1 MVSEHACLAIT
12 AGIHVR
18 CSLST
23 HTPSPSFSPFA
34 RHSLSSTCITAAQH
48 HMCPSSNRF
57 IELMA
62 RFDLMPPA
70 FQRVQHAHVEW
81 CGFNRQTPRI
91 ASIIPRK
98 PLPQPHTVTGSFS
111 CCCPFSSRCCQCPP
125 SSPPAACAAS
135 TSSDQVRGL
144 HVTPQYLSQTSHVT
158 QTLLRRP
165 SPPTSASSYSAAL
178 IVQMHLTVFLQ

>member
-1 MVSEHACLAIT
+1 MVSEHARLAMK
-12 AGIHVR
+12 AGMHVR
-18 CSLST
+18 CSLSI
-23 HTPSPSFSPFA
+23 HTPSQSHSPFA

-70 FQRVQHAHVEW
+70 FQRVLHAHVEW
-81 CGFNRQTPRI
+81 CGLNRHTPRI

-98 PLPQPHTVTGSFS
+98 PLPHTHTHARRTHARTHCSLADSNTHLSRTPFHIKRTQPHTVTGSFS
-111 CCCPFSSRCCQCPP
+111 CCCPFSWRCCQCHP
-125 SSPPAACAAS
+125 SSHPAACAAS

-144 HVTPQYLSQTSHVT
+144 HVTPLDLS
-158 QTLLRRP
+158 
-165 SPPTSASSYSAAL
+165 
-178 IVQMHLTVFLQ
+178 I

>member
-12 AGIHVR
+12 AGMPVR

-91 ASIIPRK
+91 ASITPRK
-98 PLPQPHTVTGSFS
+98 PLTHTHTNTHARAARTHARIARWLTVTRIYLALRF
-111 CCCPFSSRCCQCPP
+111 
-125 SSPPAACAAS
+125 
-135 TSSDQVRGL
+135 TSSVHNPTLFQVRSAAAAHSPGAAANVPPRRL
-144 HVTPQYLSQTSHVT
+144 PLPAPPLPLQTRCEGCTSHLSV
-158 QTLLRRP
+158 
-165 SPPTSASSYSAAL
+165 
-178 IVQMHLTVFLQ
+178 